1 MSTAANAV
9 DSLFDAAFLARLET
23 LALAA
28 RRLAKGRQRAERRSH
43 ARGASVEFAEYRPFV
58 TGDDW
63 RHIDWHAYARWRQL
77 VLKLFVEEEDLHVHL
92 LFDCSRS
99 MDWGHP
105 RKFDHVRRIVAG
117 LAYLTLANLD
127 RAAAV
132 PLGLDP
138 GMYPAWPPSRG
149 RHRFLQLLR
158 YLADCPLSNHG
169 SPPALADAA
178 RRWCAARPRRG
189 LVLWVSDLWGAS
201 PEDAIHALDR
211 LRHARHEVAV
221 IQITDPDEN
230 SAGATG
236 EFEIEDVETG
246 ALRTVIVD
254 GRLAREYRVR
264 FDAYQESLRRY
275 CRQYQI
281 PLLQADTSLPVA
293 ELLMRSLLEGGF
305 VS

>member
-1 MSTAANAV
+1 MSTAAEV
-9 DSLFDAAFLARLET
+9 DTLFDAAFLARLET

-28 RRLAKGRQRAERRSH
+28 RRLTRGRQRAERRSQ

-58 TGDDW
+58 SGDDW
-63 RHIDWHAYARWRQL
+63 RHIDWNAYARWRTL

-99 MDWGHP
+99 MDWGEP

-132 PLGLDP
+132 PLGLEP
-138 GMYPAWPPSRG
+138 GAYPAWAPSRG

-158 YLADCPLSNHG
+158 YLADCPLAHG
-169 SPPALADAA
+169 TPPALADAA
-178 RRWCAARPRRG
+178 RRWCATRPRRG

-201 PEDAIHALDR
+201 PEDAVQTLDR

-221 IQITDPDEN
+221 IQVTDPAEN
-230 SAGATG
+230 SAGTTG

-246 ALRTVIVD
+246 GVRTVIVD
-254 GRLAREYRVR
+254 GRLAREYRER

-275 CRQYQI
+275 CNRYQI
-281 PLLQADTSLPVA
+281 SLLQADTSLPVPD
-293 ELLMRSLLEGGF
+293 LLMRSLLEGGF
-305 VS
+305 VR

>member
-1 MSTAANAV
+1 MSTAADAV
-9 DSLFDAAFLARLET
+9 DTLFDAALLARLET

-58 TGDDW
+58 SGDDW
-63 RHIDWHAYARWRQL
+63 RHIDWNTYARWRQL

-99 MDWGHP
+99 MGWGEP

-138 GMYPAWPPSRG
+138 SAYPAWPPSRG

-158 YLADCPLSNHG
+158 YLANCPLAVG
-169 SPPALADAA
+169 APPALEDAV
-178 RRWCAARPRRG
+178 RRWCATRPRRG
-189 LVLWVSDLWGAS
+189 MAVWVSDLWGAS
-201 PEDAIHALDR
+201 PDDALQALDR

-221 IQITDPDEN
+221 IQITDPTEGT
-230 SAGATG
+230 AGSTG
-236 EFEIEDVETG
+236 EFELEDVETG
-246 ALRTVIVD
+246 SMRTVIID
-254 GRLAREYRVR
+254 DRLAREYRTR
-264 FDAYQESLRRY
+264 FDAYQESIRRY
-275 CRQYQI
+275 CRRHQI
-281 PLLQADTSLPVA
+281 PFLQADTSLPVPD
-293 ELLMRSLLEGGF
+293 LLGRSLVEGGF
-305 VS
+305 VR

>member
-1 MSTAANAV
+1 MSTAAV
-9 DSLFDAAFLARLET
+9 DTLFDAAFLARLET

-28 RRLAKGRQRAERRSH
+28 RRLARGRQRAERRSQ

-58 TGDDW
+58 SGDDW
-63 RHIDWHAYARWRQL
+63 RHIDWNAYARWRTL

-132 PLGLDP
+132 PLGLAP
-138 GMYPAWPPSRG
+138 GAYPAWPPSRG

-158 YLADCPLSNHG
+158 YLADCPLADAG
-169 SPPALADAA
+169 APPALADAA
-178 RRWCAARPRRG
+178 RRWCATRPRRG
-189 LVLWVSDLWGAS
+189 MVLWVSDLWGAS
-201 PEDAIHALDR
+201 PDDAVQALDR
-211 LRHARHEVAV
+211 LRHARHEIAV
-221 IQITDPDEN
+221 IQLTDPDETT
-230 SAGATG
+230 AGGTG

-246 ALRTVIVD
+246 GVRTVIVD
-254 GRLAREYRVR
+254 GRLAREYRQR

-275 CRQYQI
+275 CAQYQV
-281 PLLQADTSLPVA
+281 PLLQTDTALPVPD
-293 ELLMRSLLEGGF
+293 LLMRSLLEGGF
-305 VS
+305 VR

>member
-1 MSTAANAV
+1 MTTAA
-9 DSLFDAAFLARLET
+9 DTLFDAAFLARLET
-23 LALAA
+23 LALTA
-28 RRLAKGRQRAERRSH
+28 RRLAKGRQRAERRSQ

-58 TGDDW
+58 SGDDW
-63 RHIDWHAYARWRQL
+63 RHIDWNAYARWRTL

-99 MDWGHP
+99 MDWGDP
-105 RKFDHVRRIVAG
+105 RKSDHVRRIVAG

-132 PLGLDP
+132 PLGLEP
-138 GMYPAWPPSRG
+138 GAYPAWAPSRG

-158 YLADCPLSNHG
+158 YLADCPLAAG
-169 SPPALADAA
+169 PPPALADAV
-178 RRWCAARPRRG
+178 RRWCANRPRRG

-201 PEDAIHALDR
+201 PDDALHALDR

-221 IQITDPDEN
+221 IQVTDPAEN
-230 SAGATG
+230 TAGNPG

-246 ALRTVIVD
+246 GLRTVIVD
-254 GRLAREYRVR
+254 GRVAREYRER
-264 FDAYQESLRRY
+264 FDAYQESIRRY
-275 CRQYQI
+275 CRRYHI
-281 PLLQADTSLPVA
+281 ALLQADTSLPVP

-305 VS
+305 VR

>member
-1 MSTAANAV
+1 MDT
-9 DSLFDAAFLARLET
+9 LFDAAFLARLES

-43 ARGASVEFAEYRPFV
+43 ARGASVEFAEYRPFMS
-58 TGDDW
+58 GDDW
-63 RHIDWHAYARWRQL
+63 RHIDWNAYARWRQL

-99 MDWGHP
+99 MDCGEP

-132 PLGLDP
+132 PLGLDS
-138 GMYPAWPPSRG
+138 GAYPAWAPTRG

-158 YLADCPLSNHG
+158 YLADCPLAGNAPVS
-169 SPPALADAA
+169 LEDTV
-178 RRWCAARPRRG
+178 RRWCATRPRRG
-189 LVLWVSDLWGAS
+189 TVLWVSDLWGAS
-201 PEDAIHALDR
+201 PYDAIQALDR

-221 IQITDPDEN
+221 IQITDPAEHT
-230 SAGATG
+230 AGSTG
-236 EFEIEDVETG
+236 EFEIADVETG
-246 ALRTVIVD
+246 GVRTVIVD
-254 GRLAREYRVR
+254 GRVAREYRER

-275 CRQYQI
+275 CRRHQI
-281 PLLQADTSLPVA
+281 ALLQTDTSLPVP
-293 ELLMRSLLEGGF
+293 ELLSRSLREGGF
-305 VS
+305 VQ

>member
-1 MSTAANAV
+1 MSTAAV
-9 DSLFDAAFLARLET
+9 DTLFDAAFLARLES

-28 RRLAKGRQRAERRSH
+28 RRQAKGRQRAERRSH

-58 TGDDW
+58 SGDDW
-63 RHIDWHAYARWRQL
+63 RHIDWNAYARWRQL

-99 MDWGHP
+99 MDWGEP
-105 RKFDHVRRIVAG
+105 RKFDHVRRIIAG

-138 GMYPAWPPSRG
+138 GAYPAWAPSRG

-169 SPPALADAA
+169 APIPLADAA
-178 RRWCAARPRRG
+178 RRWCATRPRRG
-189 LVLWVSDLWGAS
+189 MVLWVSDLWGAT
-201 PEDAIHALDR
+201 PDDALQALDR

-221 IQITDPDEN
+221 IQITDPSEGT
-230 SAGATG
+230 AGGAG

-246 ALRTVIVD
+246 GVRTVIVD
-254 GRLAREYRVR
+254 ARLAREYRAR

-275 CRQYQI
+275 CRQHQI
-281 PLLQADTSLPVA
+281 ALLQADTSLPVT
-293 ELLMRSLLEGGF
+293 ELLGRSLREGGF
-305 VS
+305 VR

>member
-1 MSTAANAV
+1 M
-9 DSLFDAAFLARLET
+9 
-23 LALAA
+23 
-28 RRLAKGRQRAERRSH
+28 
-43 ARGASVEFAEYRPFV
+43 
-58 TGDDW
+58 
-63 RHIDWHAYARWRQL
+63 
-77 VLKLFVEEEDLHVHL
+77 
-92 LFDCSRS
+92 
-99 MDWGHP
+99 
-105 RKFDHVRRIVAG
+105 
-117 LAYLTLANLD
+117 
-127 RAAAV
+127 
-132 PLGLDP
+132 
-138 GMYPAWPPSRG
+138 
-149 RHRFLQLLR
+149 
-158 YLADCPLSNHG
+158 
-169 SPPALADAA
+169 
-178 RRWCAARPRRG
+178 
-189 LVLWVSDLWGAS
+189 SDLWGAS

-281 PLLQADTSLPVA
+281 PLLQADTSLPVS